1 MAGAMTEWDKRLIPQ
16 FTKVVQNLRPSL
28 LVDLLLERGLL
39 LFEEYCYVRSSQH
52 MTEEEQSRVLI
63 ELLRKKGP
71 RSLDLFCEVLLAVR
85 GQEFIATNI
94 LGYKGRGPIVG
105 PSSMSDEKASSGE
118 TLFACSCNQIKRS
131 VYVAGDVVEYE
142 LKPMGGA
149 NTSPVQVPDQDLQ
162 SSRATVCIQSQ
173 PSALSQPSAQSQ
185 PSQPSSKILGRSRE
199 PAQAVGG
206 TNAKSK
212 TFPSEQSVEKL
223 W

>member
-39 LFEEYCYVRSSQH
+39 LFEEYCYVRSPQH
-52 MTEEEQSRVLI
+52 MTEQEQSRVLI

-94 LGYKGRGPIVG
+94 LGYKGRGPIAG

-162 SSRATVCIQSQ
+162 SSRAIVCIQSQ

-199 PAQAVGG
+199 PAKAVGG

-212 TFPSEQSVEKL
+212 TFPSEQSFEKL

>member
-1 MAGAMTEWDKRLIPQ
+1 MTEWDKRLTPQ

-39 LFEEYCYVRSSQH
+39 LPEEYSYVRSPQH
-52 MTEEEQSRVLI
+52 MTEQERSRVLLNDI
-63 ELLRKKGP
+63 LRKKGP

-94 LGYKGRGPIVG
+94 LGYKGRGAIAG

-162 SSRATVCIQSQ
+162 SSRAIVCIQSQ

-185 PSQPSSKILGRSRE
+185 PSQPSSEILGRSFE

-212 TFPSEQSVEKL
+212 TFPSEQSFEKL